1 MVSPMARVPVV
12 GGNWKMN
19 LARSAARDLLTT
31 LRGALD
37 GFEGVE
43 VLLFPPAPW
52 LGDAHDVLEG
62 SSLRVGAQ
70 NAYWEQKGA
79 FTGEVGPAMLQGTA
93 THVLVGHSERRILF
107 GETVWETGQ
116 KMRAVCAAGLTPVL
130 AVGEPLSDRRSGR
143 TEAGLRRQL
152 TEGMRG
158 ITSMPEGFIVA
169 YEPVWAIGTG
179 EAATPEDAQA
189 RCKFLRGLIAERYGD
204 DAGEAVR
211 IQYGGSVN
219 AENAASFFAQPDID
233 GALVGGASLDA
244 DAFAAICRAAA
255 AS

>member
-1 MVSPMARVPVV
+1 
-12 GGNWKMN
+12 MN
-19 LARSAARDLLTT
+19 LARPEAQALLTA
-31 LRGALD
+31 LRDHLD
-37 GFEGVE
+37 GIEGVE
-43 VLLFPPAPW
+43 VLVFPPSPW
-52 LGDAHDVLEG
+52 LGDAADTLAG

-70 NAYWEQKGA
+70 SAYWEQHGA

-116 KMRAVCAAGLTPVL
+116 KLRAVCAAGLTPVL
-130 AVGEPLSDRRSGR
+130 AVGEPLTDRRAGR
-143 TEAGLRRQL
+143 TEDGLRRQL
-152 TEGMRG
+152 VEGLRGTEV
-158 ITSMPEGFIVA
+158 MPEGFVVA

-179 EAATPEDAQA
+179 EAATAEDAQA
-189 RCKFLRGLIAERYGD
+189 RCAFIRGLVAERYGD
-204 DAGEAVR
+204 EAGDAVR

-244 DAFAAICRAAA
+244 AAFTAICRAAA
-255 AS
+255 AA